1 MGTLIP
7 NNQPAPTFTLPD
19 LQGNPHSLDSYLGR
33 VVVLNFWSAE
43 CPHAERADRELTPCL
58 DQWSG
63 EVALVSIASNTNEPL
78 DLLQRVADERG
89 LPLVLHD
96 LTGQVA
102 DSYAAVTTP
111 HLYVLDQDGILRY
124 QGAFDDVTFRQR
136 TPTRFYL
143 RQAVE
148 AVLAGQAPEPA
159 QTSPYG
165 CTIVRFNQD

>member
-7 NNQPAPTFTLPD
+7 NNQHAPPFTLLD
-19 LQGNPHSLDSYLGR
+19 LEGNPHSLDSYLGR

-43 CPHAERADRELTPCL
+43 CPHAERADRELTLYL
-58 DQWSG
+58 DQWGG
-63 EVALVSIASNTNEPL
+63 EVDLVPIASNTNESL

-96 LTGQVA
+96 PTGQVA
-102 DSYAAVTTP
+102 DLYAAVTTP
-111 HLYVLDQDGILRY
+111 HPYVLDQDGILRY
-124 QGAFDDVTFRQR
+124 QGALDDVTFRQR

-148 AVLAGQAPEPA
+148 AVLAGHAPEPA

-165 CTIVRFNQD
+165 CTIVRFTPE